1 MRISYCGQ
9 IEGCKFNTRVAEI
22 DFSKKEEII
31 IRKIAGIADKET
43 GWKKWSFF
51 ADGIDGDG
59 SAYVSVDD
67 REDFDDFKEFYMET
81 KRSLKEE
88 AKSFLHSVKE

>member
-9 IEGCKFNTRVAEI
+9 IEGTKFNTRVAEI
-22 DFSKKEEII
+22 DFSEKEESTV
-31 IRKIAGIADKET
+31 RRIADIADKET

-67 REDFDDFKEFYMET
+67 RDDDYNDFKEFYLET

-88 AKSFLHSVKE
+88 TKKERERK

>member
-9 IEGCKFNTRVAEI
+9 IESCKFNTSVAEI
-22 DFSKKEEII
+22 DFNKKEESAV
-31 IRKIAGIADKET
+31 RRIADIADKET

-67 REDFDDFKEFYMET
+67 RDDYNDFKEFYLET
-81 KRSLKEE
+81 KRSLKKE
-88 AKSFLHSVKE
+88 AKLFLHSV